1 MVGRRVEVDD
11 AADGVDVDA
20 AGGDVG
26 GHEGPDRAG
35 GELLQRPLPL
45 RLRLVAVDGDGR
57 HPGRAELADDPVGAV
72 LGPAEDDGRLVAGDD
87 VGGQRDAPRRVGLP
101 EQVADL
107 AGLAGV
113 VGHLVAAGLVLV
125 AADDTVDGTVE
136 RGREQHGLTL
146 GRGQVE
152 QALDRGQEAHVGHA
166 VGLVEDDDVDRGEV
180 DHPLGDEVLEAARA
194 GDEDV
199 DAAVE
204 LGPLRAVADAAVDRH
219 HATTGRPAQRGQLA
233 ADLLGQLAGR
243 HEDQAAGLAGPGRAD
258 VEREGQAEGQGLARA
273 GRAPGR
279 RCRGRRACRA
289 AWRPGWGRGW

>member
-1 MVGRRVEVDD
+1 MRRTARTCSGSTSVTTVPSSPARPVRPGAVDVVLVVGRRVEVDD

-35 GELLQRPLPL
+35 GELPQRPIPL

-57 HPGRAELADDPVGAV
+57 HTGGTELADDPVGAV
-72 LGPAEDDGRLVAGDD
+72 LRPAEDDGRLVAGDD
-87 VGGQRDAPRRVGLP
+87 VSGQRHTPRGVGLP

-136 RGREQHGLTL
+136 RGREEHGLTL

-180 DHPLGDEVLEAARA
+180 DDPLGDEVLEAARA

-243 HEDQAAGLAGPGRAD
+243 ARGPGR
-258 VEREGQAEGQGLARA
+258 GA
-273 GRAPGR
+273 GGAGTDR
-279 RCRGRRACRA
+279 R
-289 AWRPGWGRGW
+289 